1 MDPKNIE
8 DARFLYA
15 RAVEARNFHY
25 DNFTKW
31 QTFFYV
37 AVGSVLVAYYKLVFD
52 SSCSCCQEPSETP
65 LRDIF
70 KTMLP
75 ALGYIFSLIWL
86 CSSKGYTYWWN
97 AYMEKLKAVER
108 IYIDMIPNLSDEK
121 EKEKKKDLSV
131 YSSLELCLCD
141 GLLNPTKGANFSTS
155 KLANAL
161 AFISTWAW
169 GILLLSSFSN
179 FSEIWD
185 NPSWG
190 QAFMLVC
197 APYSL
202 SVFAVS
208 VMNLL
213 FSSNLIGFKPK
224 GKEHVKC
231 CLFLNIIFSL
241 PAAVFILMISLC
253 SRSKECCCF
262 DFIAILQGLAIVYS
276 LFFEKVRNSL
286 CNFFNKSNKDQKNE
300 K

>member
-108 IYIDMIPNLSDEK
+108 IYIGLIPGAE
-121 EKEKKKDLSV
+121 KDLCV
-131 YSSLELCLCD
+131 YSSLELCLCE

-169 GILLLSSFSN
+169 GIILLSSFSN

-213 FSSNLIGFKPK
+213 FSSNLIDFEPK

-231 CLFLNIIFSL
+231 CLFLNSIFSL
-241 PAAVFILMISLC
+241 PAVAFILMISLC

-262 DFIAILQGLAIVYS
+262 DFVAILQGLAIVSS
-276 LFFEKVRNSL
+276 LFFEKARNSL
-286 CNFFNKSNKDQKNE
+286 CNFFNKI
-300 K
+300 